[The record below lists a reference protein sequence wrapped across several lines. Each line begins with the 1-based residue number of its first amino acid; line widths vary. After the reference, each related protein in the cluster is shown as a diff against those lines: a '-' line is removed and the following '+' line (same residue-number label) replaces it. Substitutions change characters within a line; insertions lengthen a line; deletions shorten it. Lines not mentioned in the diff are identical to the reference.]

1 MSGARIGRAAL
12 LVAGGVLISRLLGF
26 LRDVVLASRLGD
38 TPVGDA
44 YDAAFVIPDIL
55 NYLLAGGF
63 LAITFI
69 PIYSRYL
76 AANDDQG
83 GWEAFSSVFRP
94 LAILVVALTALMA
107 VLTGPFV
114 KLVFGSNMDDAQLAE
129 IVRLTRLVLPA
140 QVFFVLGAMFTAVQY
155 AHGRFLI
162 PTIAPIIYNLG
173 IIVGGLSTGAQPSA
187 TGFIVGAVVGAFVG
201 NFALQWWGA
210 RRTGLRLPS
219 VRTGWSN
226 PVFREYLVLAL
237 PLMIGQSVVV
247 LDESFARIFPAAL
260 EDGAVFA
267 FNRARRLNMLPVG
280 VIAQAAG
287 VAAYPFFARMVAE
300 DRRDELAAT
309 MGKTLRLVLFTGGLA
324 TAVVMATAL
333 PTVRVAFQRGAFTSD
348 GTTLAAGAL
357 TFLALSIPAW
367 AAHQIFARGF
377 YANRQMWLPVG
388 AGTVWTLCAIPL
400 FLTGNEL
407 WGVAGLGLASSL
419 SITGY
424 AVTLAI
430 LWMRRQG
437 DFGLDGVI
445 GAAGRALGAA
455 LGSAAIGYLVTQ
467 AVAGGS
473 TPSFIRALAGLV
485 AGAVISGLAYL
496 AISRMLGSTE
506 AAELA
511 GGRLS
516 RGRTRG

>member
-1 MSGARIGRAAL
+1 MSGSRIGRAAL
-12 LVAGGVLISRLLGF
+12 LVAGGVLISRILGF
-26 LRDVVLASRLGD
+26 LRDVVLAGRLGD
-38 TPVGDA
+38 TPIGDA
-44 YDAAFVIPDIL
+44 YDAAFVLPDIL

-69 PIYSRYL
+69 PIYTRYL
-76 AANDDQG
+76 AGDDERG

-94 LAILVVALTALMA
+94 LTVLVVILTALMA
-107 VLTGPFV
+107 LLTRPFV
-114 KLVFGSNMDDAQLAE
+114 DLAFGSNMDAAQLDE

-140 QVFFVLGAMFTAVQY
+140 QIFFVLGAMFTAVQY

-162 PTIAPIIYNLG
+162 PTLAPIIYNLG
-173 IIVGGLSTGAQPSA
+173 IIVGGLLPGGDASA

-201 NFALQWWGA
+201 NFALQWYGA
-210 RRTGLRLPS
+210 RQLGLRIPS
-219 VRTGWSN
+219 VGVGWAN
-226 PVFREYLVLAL
+226 PIFREYLTLAL

-260 EDGAVFA
+260 DDGAVFA

-287 VAAYPFFARMVAE
+287 VAAYPFFARLVAE
-300 DRRDELAAT
+300 GKRAELATT
-309 MGKTLRLVLFTGGLA
+309 MGKTLRLVLFSGGLA

-348 GTTLAAGAL
+348 GTELAAAAL

-377 YANRQMWLPVG
+377 YANRQMWVPVI
-388 AGTVWTLCAIPL
+388 AGTIWSVAAVPL
-400 FLTGNEL
+400 YLTGEEL
-407 WGVAGLGLASSL
+407 WGVAGLGLASSV

-430 LWMRRQG
+430 LWISRHG
-437 DFGLDGVI
+437 DAGMSGVT
-445 GAAGRALGAA
+445 GAAGRSLAAALGAA
-455 LGSAAIGYLVTQ
+455 ALGFLLAQ
-467 AVAGGS
+467 AVTGGS
-473 TPSFIRALAGLV
+473 DPTFVR
-485 AGAVISGLAYL
+485 AVIGMVIGAITSTLAYL
-496 AISRMLGSTE
+496 AVSRVLGSTE
-506 AAELA
+506 AAEMVGA
-511 GGRLS
+511 RLHK
-516 RGRTRG
+516 RR

>member
-1 MSGARIGRAAL
+1 MSGSRIGRAAL
-12 LVAGGVLISRLLGF
+12 LVAGGVLISRVLGF

-38 TPVGDA
+38 TPIGDT

-69 PIYSRYL
+69 PIYTRYL
-76 AANDDQG
+76 ANEDDQG
-83 GWEAFSSVFRP
+83 GWDAFSSVFRP

-107 VLTGPFV
+107 LLTGPFV
-114 KLVFGSNMDDAQLAE
+114 DLAFGSNMDEAQLAE
-129 IVRLTRLVLPA
+129 IIRLTRLVLPA

-162 PTIAPIIYNLG
+162 PTLAPIIYNLG
-173 IIVGGLSTGAQPSA
+173 IIVGGLATGAEPSA

-201 NFALQWWGA
+201 NFALQWYGA
-210 RRTGLRLPS
+210 HQTGLRMPK
-219 VRTGWSN
+219 VKTGWSN
-226 PVFREYLVLAL
+226 PIFREYLTLAF
-237 PLMIGQSVVV
+237 PLMIGQSIVV

-300 DRRDELAAT
+300 GKREALAAT
-309 MGKTLRLVLFTGGLA
+309 MGKTLRMVLFTGGLA
-324 TAVVMATAL
+324 TAIVMATAL
-333 PTVRVAFQRGAFTSD
+333 PTVRVAFQRGAFTSEGSD
-348 GTTLAAGAL
+348 LAAGAL

-367 AAHQIFARGF
+367 AAHQIFGRGF
-377 YANRQMWLPVG
+377 YANRQMWIPVI
-388 AGTVWTLCAIPL
+388 AGTIWSVAALPL
-400 FLTGNEL
+400 YLTGNEL
-407 WGVAGLGLASSL
+407 WGVSGLGLASSL

-424 AVTLAI
+424 AVTLAV
-430 LWMRRQG
+430 LWVRHHG
-437 DFGLDGVI
+437 DFGLEGVT

-455 LGSAAIGYLVTQ
+455 LGSAAIGYLLAQ
-467 AVAGGS
+467 AITGGADP
-473 TPSFIRALAGLV
+473 TFVRALIGLV
-485 AGAVISGLAYL
+485 VGAAASAIAYL
-496 AISRMLGSTE
+496 AVSRMLGSTE
-506 AAELA
+506 AAEMV
-511 GGRLS
+511 GSRLK
-516 RGRTRG
+516 RRA